1 MWSTLSGSILD
12 VNLTNRVYEKLAA
25 SFVANANE
33 LTLDATT
40 TEFIGPG
47 AAPLEI
53 HWRGDGQGWVVAEP
67 DIRIPAGDADNS
79 FFDLP
84 KLLWPDRYPPL
95 AGICGLGQQTVILD
109 TAACRLLGNGRA
121 ALVTAELDHEH
132 GVIRSYRSEDEDGV
146 TLRTVVLSYPTGPG
160 PEN

>member
-1 MWSTLSGSILD
+1 MWSTLSGFILD
-12 VNLTNRVYEKLAA
+12 VNLTNRVYEKVVA
-25 SFVANANE
+25 SFMANANE
-33 LTLDATT
+33 LTVDATT

-67 DIRIPAGDADNS
+67 DIRIPAGDADHD

-84 KLLWPDRYPPL
+84 KLLWPDRYSAL
-95 AGICGLGQQTVILD
+95 TGICALGQPAVILD

-121 ALVTAELDHEH
+121 ALVTAEIDHEY
-132 GVIRSYRSEDEDGV
+132 GVIRSYRSENKDGA
-146 TLRTVVLSYPTGPG
+146 TLRTVALSYPTG
-160 PEN
+160 